1 MRKALEEGNT
11 EIRWRFTDKLED
23 LNFADDLAFLSSK
36 RRQLHLKNDRLF
48 SASQGTGLKI
58 NITKT
63 KVMRFNAAND
73 ENVMENGEELE
84 DVDSFV
90 FFWEPKL
97 LPGEADD
104 EIICRLGKAKAAFG
118 KLMNIWKSSQLS
130 ICSKI
135 GMFKSNVIAVLLYG
149 CESVEDDKGG

>member
-90 FFWEPKL
+90 YLGAKVTTSGGADADWEKQ
-97 LPGEADD
+97 EQ
-104 EIICRLGKAKAAFG
+104 RFV
-118 KLMNIWKSSQLS
+118 N
-130 ICSKI
+130 
-135 GMFKSNVIAVLLYG
+135 
-149 CESVEDDKGG
+149 